1 MLNKNKKRLKG
12 GRIRMSRHHS
22 LQYTLVVFDKE
33 LNGIGQSKHE
43 AKKANEGV
51 SPLIHSHGTYTRY
64 FGIAKKFVDQMY
76 REEIRRTNQVPLE
89 RLDHYLIE
97 KAESVTKKTMK
108 LTLSAFSKYLSISSW
123 RERKDLRELIVK
135 ERSTFLERASESG
148 EALPFTNP
156 ERVIEKMKH
165 PHHQAI
171 ATIQL
176 LTGARIDDVPKAG
189 ESLRNWLRGQRPIVC
204 ILKSKGGRNRS
215 LDYEDRMEKF
225 NTVLEAVQTLLPF
238 IDEKGWKTVKKE
250 YYHDLRRVAAARK
263 ETYTG
268 SHALRVN
275 YAQRRHKELREK
287 GLSEKEAMQI
297 LTQELGHNR
306 ISVAKGYVYR

>member
-1 MLNKNKKRLKG
+1 MLNKNKKLLKG

-22 LQYTLVVFDKE
+22 LQYTLVVFKKE
-33 LNGIGQSKHE
+33 LYGIGKSKHE
-43 AKKANEGV
+43 AKKVYGGK

-64 FGIAKKFVDQMY
+64 FGIAKEFVDQMY
-76 REEIRRTNQVPLE
+76 QEEIRRTNQVPLE
-89 RLDHYLIE
+89 RLKTYLIE
-97 KAESVTKKTMK
+97 KAESETEKTMK

-123 RERKDLRELIVK
+123 RDRKDLRELIVK
-135 ERSTFLERASESG
+135 ERPTFLERAGESG
-148 EALPFTNP
+148 QALPFTNP

-176 LTGARIDDVPKAG
+176 LTGARIDDVPKVA
-189 ESLRNWLRGQRPIVC
+189 ESLRQWREDQRPIIC
-204 ILKSKGGRNRS
+204 ILKSKGGRNRW

-225 NTVLEAVQTLLPF
+225 NTVWEAVQLLLPF
-238 IDEKGWKTVKKE
+238 IDEEGWMKIKE
-250 YYHDLRRVAAARK
+250 EHYSDLRRAAAACM

-268 SHALRVN
+268 SHAFRVN
-275 YAQRRHKELREK
+275 YAQRRHKGLLDK
-287 GLSEKEAMQI
+287 GFSEKEALKI